1 MKVAEAESIAREKL
15 DTRRYRFDRI
25 SESANYF
32 IFGVM
37 PIDSDDEMDRPM
49 IPPIGV
55 HKKTGQAMP
64 FSITTFPE
72 EFKKMKRIR

>member
-1 MKVAEAESIAREKL
+1 MRVAEAESIAREKV
-15 DTRRYRFDRI
+15 DTRRYRFDRV

-32 IFGVM
+32 VFGIM

-49 IPPIGV
+49 IPSIGV

-64 FSITTFPE
+64 FNASMFPE
-72 EFKKMKRIR
+72 ELKGLKRIR